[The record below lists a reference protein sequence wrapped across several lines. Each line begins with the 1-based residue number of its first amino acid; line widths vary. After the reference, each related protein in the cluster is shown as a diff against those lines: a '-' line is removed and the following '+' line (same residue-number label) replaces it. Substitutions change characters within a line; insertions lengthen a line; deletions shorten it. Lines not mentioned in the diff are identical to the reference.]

1 MSKKQKTAIVSVIND
16 LVTDRR
22 VDKTC
27 MCLKEEGYRVILI
40 GRKLKNS
47 LPVQHKRYETIRMRL
62 LFRKGVLFY
71 LEFQLRLFLLLFFK
85 KKDLLWSN
93 DLDTLLP
100 NYLCSQFF
108 SIPLVYDSHEI
119 FCEVPELKNSPLKKK
134 TWEFLEKKL
143 ITKNKFRITVNES
156 IAKWFLSKYHT
167 TFSVIRNISDPPE
180 FSVSKSRNE
189 LNLPSEK
196 KIIILQGAG
205 INIDRGAEELV
216 EAMHYVGDFLL
227 LIIGSGDVI
236 ERLKLKS
243 IKLELQ
249 DKIRFIPKLSPEELF
264 AFTACADLGISID
277 KNTNINYQFSLP
289 NKLFDYLHAGIPVL
303 ASRLCEIEKVILKYQ
318 VGNFIENH
326 QPEHIAQKIV
336 ESLSHP
342 DYENWKMNTKKI
354 KEELNWTN
362 EKKVLIDLIREI

>member
-1 MSKKQKTAIVSVIND
+1 MV
-16 LVTDRR
+16 
-22 VDKTC
+22 
-27 MCLKEEGYRVILI
+27 
-40 GRKLKNS
+40 
-47 LPVQHKRYETIRMRL
+47 
-62 LFRKGVLFY
+62 
-71 LEFQLRLFLLLFFK
+71 
-85 KKDLLWSN
+85 
-93 DLDTLLP
+93 
-100 NYLCSQFF
+100 
-108 SIPLVYDSHEI
+108 
-119 FCEVPELKNSPLKKK
+119 
-134 TWEFLEKKL
+134 
-143 ITKNKFRITVNES
+143 
-156 IAKWFLSKYHT
+156 
-167 TFSVIRNISDPPE
+167 RNISDPPE

-342 DYENWKMNTKKI
+342 DYETWKMNTKKI